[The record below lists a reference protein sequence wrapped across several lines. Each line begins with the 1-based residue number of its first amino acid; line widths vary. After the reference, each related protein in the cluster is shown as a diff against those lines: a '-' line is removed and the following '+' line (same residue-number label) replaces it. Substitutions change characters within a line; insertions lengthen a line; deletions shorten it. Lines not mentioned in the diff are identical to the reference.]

1 MQENDYQDND
11 DYSYGYDD
19 GYNNYQEPIEPQVD
33 PKELK
38 AQRKREKLKFVRR
51 KRKEKAYNKR
61 MKEKRKINQVL
72 LINVE

>member
-38 AQRKREKLKFVRR
+38 AQRKRKS
-51 KRKEKAYNKR
+51 
-61 MKEKRKINQVL
+61 
-72 LINVE
+72 

>member
-38 AQRKREKLKFVRR
+38 AQRKREEKLKFVRH
-51 KRKEKAYNKR
+51 NKR
-61 MKEKRKINQVL
+61 MKEKEKSTKCC
-72 LINVE
+72 

>member
-33 PKELK
+33 LK
-38 AQRKREKLKFVRR
+38 NLRHSGREKAEIRAKKK
-51 KRKEKAYNKR
+51 KRKS
-61 MKEKRKINQVL
+61 L
-72 LINVE
+72 